1 MHIRKGAINV
11 EDKLH
16 SPIFRLYIEDP
27 LCEITVEDF
36 YDIKIKDSDV
46 LERLKKVY
54 PDAAKFTI
62 WHIANEFN
70 VYPLVSS
77 VSSDTEDEYDVTE
90 LYEKLRDKIINSLYV
105 IYLRR
110 EKDYAKLLSKN
121 NSSYLL
127 NEWNSFR
134 KNIYKRYNTLKNSI
148 EIANY
153 ILSATNTKN
162 FSKTEDFKKY
172 YSSEKESITSIIDRV
187 QSRTEDKVSE
197 LDKDTMD
204 IYIYSRYAQKIKKYI
219 SKDALTAE
227 KNLALKNVLSDTQNF
242 NRLFKKLLKKG
253 ILLENTGSTYRL
265 YAVLGN
271 NKYLSYSK
279 DKKVND
285 RLFLDDTNDDLKINS
300 KYYIKYLDPYYSYE
314 KQSELYAK
322 QAENISVENKKHF
335 LKEFEALKK
344 DQLYNTFLKLRNIKL
359 EFDRI
364 NTILNDVFDK
374 CANSDELKK
383 ISIDLN
389 ENLTSNVKTYE
400 KDTYS
405 VSECENIL
413 SSLQNEYTETYNKEL
428 IDKKR
433 DKPSKKAYKYMRFLF
448 LSEYFTKNPYSVS
461 SSGVLFITQP
471 KSDNEI
477 TTDIRNTITPDVRT
491 DYEANISDVYCD
503 IDDILEYLD
512 IETLTSDKILRFIE
526 LAKVRENFTLS
537 EYSDED
543 IKKLLTTFGGIG
555 VNISNRIKH
564 FKRNYIKN
572 TALKKLINVKE
583 RESTQQYTSKKYAD
597 LTKRL
602 AYLKKLVKYVGKIKN
617 SDIIPMMFKI
627 KSERIPFISIDDVLC
642 QTARYKKYGILSKD
656 GVFVIE
662 KNTKDKEN
670 GINVDFLNFMVCT
683 RLSKIFNYSALLNYT
698 SSAIDIFCKT
708 ADPMYKPGN
717 SRKYCKLAYFN
728 EIYSFSSLFGKFLY
742 SDKDIPYTKWLINCK
757 DCKVSYKELFNFELN
772 NYENVS
778 RLNLVP
784 TSVRLLNSLYTVLR
798 YLKPFMDRFQFY
810 GITLKTAL
818 AMRKNEFLGIV
829 YLQGKVDD
837 ELKEV
842 ISLDEQIKNL

>member
-148 EIANY
+148 DLANY

-162 FSKTEDFKKY
+162 FNNTEDFKKY

-187 QSRTEDKVSE
+187 QSRTKDKVLE

-219 SKDALTAE
+219 SKDALITE
-227 KNLALKNVLSDTQNF
+227 KNLALKEVLSDTQNF

-265 YAVLGN
+265 YVVLGN

-300 KYYIKYLDPYYSYE
+300 KYYIKYLDPYHSYE

-364 NTILNDVFDK
+364 NGILNDVFDK

-413 SSLQNEYTETYNKEL
+413 SSLQNEYTEMYNKEL

-477 TTDIRNTITPDVRT
+477 TTDIRNTIMPEDIM
-491 DYEANISDVYCD
+491 DYKVNVEDVYCD

-537 EYSDED
+537 EYSDDD

-572 TALKKLINVKE
+572 AALKKLINVKE
-583 RESTQQYTSKKYAD
+583 REITQLYTSKKYDD
-597 LTKRL
+597 LAKRL
-602 AYLKKLVKYVGKIKN
+602 EYLKKLLKYVGKIKN

-662 KNTKDKEN
+662 KNSLDKEN
-670 GINVDFLNFMVCT
+670 GVNVDLLNFMVCT

-698 SSAIDIFCKT
+698 NSAIDIFCKT
-708 ADPMYKPGN
+708 ADPMYKPSN
-717 SRKYCKLAYFN
+717 TRKYCKLAYFN

-742 SDKDIPYTKWLINCK
+742 SDKDSPCTEWLING
-757 DCKVSYKELFNFELN
+757 KVSYKELFNFKLN

>member
-1 MHIRKGAINV
+1 MEN
-11 EDKLH
+11 KL
-16 SPIFRLYIEDP
+16 SSQIFRLYIEDP

-36 YDIKIKDSDV
+36 YDIKIKDTDV

-62 WHIANEFN
+62 WHIANEFD

-77 VSSDTEDEYDVTE
+77 VTDDTEDEYDVTE

-127 NEWNSFR
+127 NEWNNFR
-134 KNIYKRYNTLKNSI
+134 KNIYKRYNTLKNSVDL
-148 EIANY
+148 ANY
-153 ILSATNTKN
+153 ILSATNTKDFN
-162 FSKTEDFKKY
+162 KTEDFKKY

-187 QSRTEDKVSE
+187 QSRTKDKVLE
-197 LDKDTMD
+197 LDKNTMD

-219 SKDALTAE
+219 STDALITE
-227 KNLALKNVLSDTQNF
+227 KNLALKEVLSDTQNF

-265 YAVLGN
+265 YVVLNN
-271 NKYLSYSK
+271 NKYLSYCK

-285 RLFLDDTNDDLKINS
+285 RLFLDDKNDDLQINS
-300 KYYIKYLDPYYSYE
+300 KYYIKYLDPYHSYD
-314 KQSELYAK
+314 KQAELYAK
-322 QAENISVENKKHF
+322 QAENISVENKKLF

-364 NTILNDVFDK
+364 NSILNDVFSK
-374 CANSDELKK
+374 CTNSDELKK

-389 ENLTSNVKTYE
+389 KNLTSNVKTYE

-461 SSGVLFITQP
+461 SGGVLFITQP
-471 KSDNEI
+471 KNDNEI
-477 TTDIRNTITPDVRT
+477 TMASANNIKPKDTM
-491 DYEANISDVYCD
+491 DYKVNAANVYCD

-512 IETLTSDKILRFIE
+512 IETLTSDKILRF
-526 LAKVRENFTLS
+526 LDLDKVRENFILS

-572 TALKKLINVKE
+572 SALKKLINVKE
-583 RESTQQYTSKKYAD
+583 REITEQFTSKKYDD

-602 AYLKKLVKYVGKIKN
+602 EYLKKLLKYVGKIKN
-617 SDIIPMMFKI
+617 SDITPMMFKI

-642 QTARYKKYGILSKD
+642 QTARYRKYGILSKD

-662 KNTKDKEN
+662 KNSEDKDN
-670 GINVDFLNFMVCT
+670 GVNVDLLNFMVCT

-698 SSAIDIFCKT
+698 KSAIDIFCKT
-708 ADPMYKPGN
+708 ADPMHKP
-717 SRKYCKLAYFN
+717 SSTRKYCKLVYFN
-728 EIYSFSSLFGKFLY
+728 EIYSFNSLFGKFLY
-742 SDKDIPYTKWLINCK
+742 SNKDIPYTKWLINDK
-757 DCKVSYKELFNFELN
+757 ISYKELFNFELK

-778 RLNLVP
+778 KLNLVP
-784 TSVRLLNSLYTVLR
+784 TSARLLNSLYTVLR
-798 YLKPFMDRFQFY
+798 YLKPFMGCLQFY
-810 GITLKTAL
+810 NITLKTAM
-818 AMRKNEFLGIV
+818 AMRKNEFLGTV
-829 YLQGKVDD
+829 YLEGKIDN
-837 ELKEV
+837 ELKEL

>member
-1 MHIRKGAINV
+1 MD
-11 EDKLH
+11 DKL
-16 SPIFRLYIEDP
+16 SSQIFRLYIEDP

-36 YDIKIKDSDV
+36 YDIKIKDTDV

-62 WHIANEFN
+62 WHIANEFD

-77 VSSDTEDEYDVTE
+77 VNSDTEDEYDVTE

-110 EKDYAKLLSKN
+110 EKEYAKLLSKN

-127 NEWNSFR
+127 NEWNNFR

-148 EIANY
+148 DLANY

-162 FSKTEDFKKY
+162 FNNTEDFKKY

-187 QSRTEDKVSE
+187 QSRTEDKVLE

-242 NRLFKKLLKKG
+242 SRLFKKLLKKG

-279 DKKVND
+279 DKRVND
-285 RLFLDDTNDDLKINS
+285 RLFLDDKNDDLKINAR
-300 KYYIKYLDPYYSYE
+300 YYIKYLDPYNSYD
-314 KQSELYAK
+314 KQPELYAK
-322 QAENISVENKKHF
+322 QAENISIENKKQF
-335 LKEFEALKK
+335 LMEFEALKK

-383 ISIDLN
+383 INIDLN
-389 ENLTSNVKTYE
+389 ENLKSDVKPYD
-400 KDTYS
+400 KNSYS

-461 SSGVLFITQP
+461 SSGVLFIEKP
-471 KSDNEI
+471 KSDNK
-477 TTDIRNTITPDVRT
+477 NTVTPDVKT
-491 DYEANISDVYCD
+491 DYDVNISDVYCD

-526 LAKVRENFTLS
+526 LATVRENFTLS
-537 EYSDED
+537 EYSDAD

-572 TALKKLINVKE
+572 AALKKLINVKE
-583 RESTQQYTSKKYAD
+583 RKITEQYTSKKYDD
-597 LTKRL
+597 LAKRL

-627 KSERIPFISIDDVLC
+627 KSEKIPFISIDDVLC

-662 KNTKDKEN
+662 KNSLDKESGVN
-670 GINVDFLNFMVCT
+670 IDLLNFMVCT

-698 SSAIDIFCKT
+698 NSAIDIFCKT

-757 DCKVSYKELFNFELN
+757 DCKVSYKELFNFELE

-837 ELKEV
+837 DAKEV
-842 ISLDEQIKNL
+842 ISLDEQVKNL

>member
-1 MHIRKGAINV
+1 M

-110 EKDYAKLLSKN
+110 EKDYAKLLAKN

-127 NEWNSFR
+127 NEWNNFR

-148 EIANY
+148 DLANY

-162 FSKTEDFKKY
+162 FSETEDFKKY
-172 YSSEKESITSIIDRV
+172 YSTEKESITSIIDRV

-204 IYIYSRYAQKIKKYI
+204 IYIYSRYAQKIKNYI
-219 SKDALTAE
+219 LKDALTAE
-227 KNLALKNVLSDTQNF
+227 KNSALKEVLSDTQNF

-253 ILLENTGSTYRL
+253 ILLENTGSSYRL
-265 YAVLGN
+265 YVTLGN

-279 DKKVND
+279 DKLVND
-285 RLFLDDTNDDLKINS
+285 RLFIDDKNDDLKISS
-300 KYYIKYLDPYYSYE
+300 KYYIKYLDPYHSYDR
-314 KQSELYAK
+314 QPELYAK
-322 QAENISVENKKHF
+322 QAENISVENKKQF
-335 LKEFEALKK
+335 LMEFEALKK
-344 DQLYNTFLKLRNIKL
+344 DQLYNIFLKLRNIKL

-364 NTILNDVFDK
+364 NSILNDVFDK
-374 CANSDELKK
+374 CSAPDELNDVN
-383 ISIDLN
+383 INLN
-389 ENLTSNVKTYE
+389 EHLSSEAKPYE
-400 KDTYS
+400 KNSYS
-405 VSECENIL
+405 VPECENIL
-413 SSLQNEYTETYNKEL
+413 SSLQNEYTEIYNKTL

-461 SSGVLFITQP
+461 SGEVLFVTQP
-471 KSDNEI
+471 KSGNEI
-477 TTDIRNTITPDVRT
+477 TKAGVNTITPEDT
-491 DYEANISDVYCD
+491 MDYKVTAENVYCD

-526 LAKVRENFTLS
+526 LEKVRENFTLS

-543 IKKLLTTFGGIG
+543 IKKLLTAFGGIG

-572 TALKKLINVKE
+572 GALKKLINVKE
-583 RESTQQYTSKKYAD
+583 REITEQFTSKKYND

-602 AYLKKLVKYVGKIKN
+602 EYLKKLLRYVGKIKN
-617 SDIIPMMFKI
+617 SDITPMMFKI

-642 QTARYKKYGILSKD
+642 QTARYRKYGILSKD

-662 KNTKDKEN
+662 KNNEDE
-670 GINVDFLNFMVCT
+670 GSGVNVDLLNFMVCT

-698 SSAIDIFCKT
+698 KSAIDIFCKT
-708 ADPMYKPGN
+708 ADPMHKPSN
-717 SRKYCKLAYFN
+717 TRKYCKLVYFN
-728 EIYSFSSLFGKFLY
+728 EIYSFNSLFGKFLY
-742 SDKDIPYTKWLINCK
+742 SDKDISYTKWLINGK
-757 DCKVSYKELFNFELN
+757 ISYKELFNFELK

-784 TSVRLLNSLYTVLR
+784 TSARLLNNLYTVLS
-798 YLKPFMDRFQFY
+798 YLKPYMASLQFY
-810 GITLKTAL
+810 NITLKTAM
-818 AMRKNEFLGIV
+818 AMRKSEFLGTV
-829 YLQGKVDD
+829 YMEGKIDN
-837 ELKEV
+837 ELKEL